1 MYPFSR
7 SFSLSQVEGGMRYKY
22 LVAQLLPPTFKSSA
36 WRKIIWK
43 NKEVCIYR
51 TKFVSYLL
59 LKLFKWSTFH
69 QDEFQLERWPDVKW
83 QDSKYWICC
92 AFRKIVFFFFFWFS
106 FVSLKIKVKRDISR
120 KVRTEVDLEIEMF
133 SLRNKGS
140 NLLKGDAV

>member
-7 SFSLSQVEGGMRYKY
+7 SFSLSQVEGRMRYKY

-92 AFRKIVFFFFFWFS
+92 AFRKIVFFFFLVFFC
-106 FVSLKIKVKRDISR
+106 FFK
-120 KVRTEVDLEIEMF
+120 
-133 SLRNKGS
+133 NKGQERYQQES
-140 NLLKGDAV
+140 QNRNGFGDRNVLIEE